1 MIVSESSTG
10 SYTPCPSGSYLA
22 RCVRLIDLGTQTTD
36 FQGEVKTARKMLMA
50 FEILD
55 ADTRRDDG
63 EPHVLSKRYTLSLH
77 EKSALRKDLASW
89 RGRDFTPEELRGFD
103 LRSILGKDAF
113 LSVIEAVKGDRVYAN
128 VGSIMRPPRGMAPP
142 EGTCTEPLLY
152 WSMSDASPDWSAFAS
167 LHPKLL
173 EQVEASPE
181 FQRLSPPKRIN
192 TAPATQASTP
202 ARAAPQQP
210 QRAPA
215 QPPAPQPQ
223 VNTDFDGLDD
233 TEIPF

>member
-113 LSVIEAVKGDRVYAN
+113 LSVIEAVKGDRVYSN
-128 VGSIMRPPRGMAPP
+128 IGSIMRPPRGMVAP
-142 EGTCTEPLLY
+142 EGTANEPLLY
-152 WSMSDASPDWSAFAS
+152 WSMSHASPDWSAFAS

-181 FQRLSPPKRIN
+181 FQRLSPPKRVSS
-192 TAPATQASTP
+192 APATHASTP
-202 ARAAPQQP
+202 SRAAP

-215 QPPAPQPQ
+215 QPPAPVPQ

-233 TEIPF
+233 DINF